1 MATAHDV
8 SLTATSEA
16 MADAA
21 GALLGALDA
30 TQQAKAQLAFEGDER
45 NNWHYTPPAN
55 HGGITLGE
63 LSSAQ
68 QRLVHKLVTS
78 GVSLR
83 GYSMS
88 TSIMAIEPVLG
99 AIEDSTLHPEAR
111 IFERD
116 PGLYH
121 VSIFGE
127 PGGDAPWGWRFQGHH
142 ISLNYTLLADGQIA
156 SLPTFFGSNP
166 AKFGAHRPLADE
178 EDLARELLMSLDD
191 DQRAIAV
198 ISSAAPE
205 DIVTFE
211 HREIAD
217 GQLPALF
224 AGGQNLT
231 QEERDKR
238 QQERRE
244 RMGLTAELLAVLAY
258 SSQPRGLAASAMDPD
273 QRDKLASVIG
283 AYIDRLP
290 QQIAEFEW
298 QRLER
303 GGIDRIHFAWGG
315 PSEPDEPHYYRLQA
329 PRFLIEYDNT
339 QNDANH
345 IHSVWRDPE
354 NDFGATL
361 LRDHYAEAH

>member
-8 SLTATSEA
+8 GLTATSEA
-16 MADAA
+16 MANAA

-30 TQQAKAQLAFEGDER
+30 SQRAKAQLAFEGDER

-68 QRLVHKLVTS
+68 QRLVHRLVTT

-83 GYSMS
+83 GYSTS

-99 AIEDSTLHPEAR
+99 EIEAATLHAEAR
-111 IFERD
+111 SFQRD
-116 PGLYH
+116 PGFYH

-166 AKFGAHRPLADE
+166 AEFGAHRPLADE
-178 EDLARELLMSLDD
+178 EDRARDLLMSLDD
-191 DQRAIAV
+191 GQRATAV

-211 HREIAD
+211 HREVAD

-224 AGGQNLT
+224 AGGQDLT
-231 QEERDKR
+231 PEEREQR
-238 QQERRE
+238 QQQRRE
-244 RMGLTAELLAVLAY
+244 RLGLTAEMLAVLAY
-258 SSQPRGLAASAMDPD
+258 SSTPRGIAASAMDGG
-273 QRDKLASVIG
+273 QRDKLTALIR
-283 AYIDRLP
+283 AYTDRLP
-290 QQIAEFEW
+290 DPIAEFEW

-303 GGIDRIHFAWGG
+303 GGIDGIHFAWGG
-315 PSEPDEPHYYRLQA
+315 PAERHEPHYYRLQA
-329 PRFLIEYDNT
+329 SRFLIEYDNT

-361 LRDHYAEAH
+361 LRDHYAQAH